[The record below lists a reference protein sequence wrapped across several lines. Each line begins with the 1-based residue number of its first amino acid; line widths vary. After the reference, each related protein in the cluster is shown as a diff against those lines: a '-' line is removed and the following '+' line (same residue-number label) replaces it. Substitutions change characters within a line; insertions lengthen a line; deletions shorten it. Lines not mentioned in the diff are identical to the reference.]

1 MRLVTSGISHHST
14 PLDIRE
20 RLAFAR
26 DDFAREVTS
35 LRGLDGVEEAV
46 LVSTCNRTEIYAAVS
61 NGHERRISEWLVQRS
76 GLPAESVAPHLYH
89 LQDREAVRHLFQVA
103 SGMDSMVLGEAQ
115 IVGQLKDA
123 WQAALDVGAAG
134 KLTDRLFQH
143 AFAASKVVRSETGIS
158 QHPVSVAY
166 IATVLARQIFGDLS
180 TSTVL
185 LVGAGDMVSLCGRH
199 FREQG
204 VQRLLVANRS
214 MDRAEAVAAALSAD
228 PFPLTDLGR
237 RLGEADIVITS
248 TASREPVVSVDQVK
262 LALRQRRHQPMF
274 MVDLA
279 VPRDIDPRVGKLDD
293 IYLYSIDDLHQVA
306 DENLGQRER
315 AARDADGL
323 VDTAVTQY
331 MGWLHGARAADS
343 LRRLRAAA
351 DRNSAELASRALH
364 QIEAGGDPAQVV
376 QQLANTLTHRLL
388 HGPSRRLREA
398 AEQQHFEFLKA
409 ADWLFEDVD
418 DPEPEQ

>member
-1 MRLVTSGISHHST
+1 
-14 PLDIRE
+14 
-20 RLAFAR
+20 
-26 DDFAREVTS
+26 
-35 LRGLDGVEEAV
+35 
-46 LVSTCNRTEIYAAVS
+46 
-61 NGHERRISEWLVQRS
+61 
-76 GLPAESVAPHLYH
+76 
-89 LQDREAVRHLFQVA
+89 
-103 SGMDSMVLGEAQ
+103 
-115 IVGQLKDA
+115 
-123 WQAALDVGAAG
+123 
-134 KLTDRLFQH
+134 
-143 AFAASKVVRSETGIS
+143 
-158 QHPVSVAY
+158 
-166 IATVLARQIFGDLS
+166 
-180 TSTVL
+180 
-185 LVGAGDMVSLCGRH
+185 
-199 FREQG
+199 
-204 VQRLLVANRS
+204 
-214 MDRAEAVAAALSAD
+214 LSAD

-293 IYLYSIDDLHQVA
+293 VYLYSIDDLHQVA

>member
-1 MRLVTSGISHHST
+1 
-14 PLDIRE
+14 
-20 RLAFAR
+20 
-26 DDFAREVTS
+26 
-35 LRGLDGVEEAV
+35 
-46 LVSTCNRTEIYAAVS
+46 
-61 NGHERRISEWLVQRS
+61 
-76 GLPAESVAPHLYH
+76 VAPHLYH

-293 IYLYSIDDLHQVA
+293 VYLYSIDDLHQVA